1 MEAWQLRRGP
11 FGYTSRSVRL
21 VLADRD
27 RSLVEAWE
35 RAKAAEAQVLALR
48 FEAETLKAQLAEQAG
63 QLRAPG
69 AEVAELG
76 TDRDA
81 TGRSETARGEPDLHD
96 ELLRAAEERSGE
108 IAFIRQELSSAR
120 WHLLIQ
126 GQQVE
131 SAEARIEVLEAEV
144 RSLRPEL
151 EAGLRT
157 AVADL
162 EAARA
167 AVEEAVARPAPDHS
181 VTAEGTSPVL
191 EAAGW
196 TMARMNGAGTHAGEE
211 LREAERARRETLAEI
226 ERLAVWRDRLASLV
240 GVVRSTIEDAR
251 ERAAG
256 IGDRVDEAVAPL
268 TEAIAELSDR
278 LAGFAE
284 LAALAGEDTREPAS
298 ERSFNPIELEEQDG
312 ALAQP
317 DPAGAVGPTAS
328 HEPRT
333 EEAPGPGAEGIV
345 PVRDV

>member
-11 FGYTSRSVRL
+11 FGFTSRSVRL

-35 RAKAAEAQVLALR
+35 RAKAAEAQVLDLR
-48 FEAETLKAQLAEQAG
+48 SEAETLKTQLAEAAE

-81 TGRSETARGEPDLHD
+81 TGRSGTARGEPDPQD
-96 ELLRAAEERSGE
+96 EAVRAAEERSGE
-108 IAFIRQELSSAR
+108 IAFIRRELSSAS

-167 AVEEAVARPAPDHS
+167 AVEEAAARPAPDPS
-181 VTAEGTSPVL
+181 VTSEGTSAVL
-191 EAAGW
+191 EAPGW
-196 TMARMNGAGTHAGEE
+196 TMARMNGAGTHATEE

-226 ERLAVWRDRLASLV
+226 ERLAAWRDRLAPLV

-256 IGDRVDEAVAPL
+256 IGERVDEAVAPL

-298 ERSFNPIELEEQDG
+298 ERSLNPIELEEQDG
-312 ALAQP
+312 APAQP
-317 DPAGAVGPTAS
+317 DPAGESHGPV
-328 HEPRT
+328 
-333 EEAPGPGAEGIV
+333 AEGIV
-345 PVRDV
+345 PARDV

>member
-11 FGYTSRSVRL
+11 FGYTPRSVRL

-48 FEAETLKAQLAEQAG
+48 SDAETLKTQLAEQAER
-63 QLRAPG
+63 LRAPG

-81 TGRSETARGEPDLHD
+81 IGGSETARGEPDPQD
-96 ELLRAAEERSGE
+96 EPLRAAEERSGE

-167 AVEEAVARPAPDHS
+167 AVEEAASRPAPDPS
-181 VTAEGTSPVL
+181 VAAEGTSAAL

-196 TMARMNGAGTHAGEE
+196 TPARMNGAGTHATDE
-211 LREAERARRETLAEI
+211 LREAERVRRETLAEI
-226 ERLAVWRDRLASLV
+226 ERLVAWRDRLASLV

-298 ERSFNPIELEEQDG
+298 ERSLNPIELEG
-312 ALAQP
+312 
-317 DPAGAVGPTAS
+317 PAAERIVSVG
-328 HEPRT
+328 
-333 EEAPGPGAEGIV
+333 
-345 PVRDV
+345 DV

>member
-11 FGYTSRSVRL
+11 FGYTPRSVRL

-48 FEAETLKAQLAEQAG
+48 SEAETLKAQLAEQAG

-69 AEVAELG
+69 
-76 TDRDA
+76 
-81 TGRSETARGEPDLHD
+81 
-96 ELLRAAEERSGE
+96 AAEERSGE

-167 AVEEAVARPAPDHS
+167 AVEEAASRPAPDPS
-181 VTAEGTSPVL
+181 VTAEGTSAAL

-196 TMARMNGAGTHAGEE
+196 TPARMNGAGTHATDE

-226 ERLAVWRDRLASLV
+226 ERLVAWRDRLASLV

-298 ERSFNPIELEEQDG
+298 ERSLNPIELEG
-312 ALAQP
+312 
-317 DPAGAVGPTAS
+317 PA
-328 HEPRT
+328 
-333 EEAPGPGAEGIV
+333 AERIV
-345 PVRDV
+345 PVGDV